1 MTFTAR
7 NLGLSVSVA
16 ILIACSDRSA
26 LERQATAES
35 NQRLIGIWNARFQLD
50 RPLFGSA
57 DSRAID
63 RTVPGELAFLPNR
76 WVTRAYP
83 SMRSATAYGSYD
95 VDFTPFG
102 FDSRSN
108 DETPTAVAGW
118 LNSDSLEIII
128 GDPESDVSVRMD
140 GRIAGDSIAGGWRVL
155 IARTGGSGGRFVMLR
170 HR

>member
-26 LERQATAES
+26 LERQANAAS
-35 NQRLIGIWNARFQLD
+35 NQRLIGIWDARFQLD
-50 RPLFGSA
+50 RPLFGST
-57 DSRAID
+57 DGKVD
-63 RTVPGELAFLPNR
+63 RNVPGELAFLPNR
-76 WVTRAYP
+76 WVTRTYP
-83 SMRSATAYGSYD
+83 TMRSATVYGSYD

-102 FDSRSN
+102 FDPRSN

-118 LNSDSLEIII
+118 LGSDSLEIII
-128 GDPESDVSVRMD
+128 GDPESDLSVQMD
-140 GRIAGDSIAGGWRVL
+140 GRIAGDSIAGGWRVV
-155 IARTGGSGGRFVMLR
+155 IARSYGSGGRFTMVR

>member
-1 MTFTAR
+1 MTFAAR
-7 NLGLSVSVA
+7 NTVLSVLMA

-26 LERQATAES
+26 LERQAVAAS
-35 NQRLIGIWNARFQLD
+35 NQRLIGMWDARFQLA

-57 DSRAID
+57 DSGAAKRYV
-63 RTVPGELAFLPNR
+63 RGELAFLANR

-83 SMRSATAYGSYD
+83 SMKLATAYGSYD

-102 FDSRSN
+102 FDPRSN

-118 LNSDSLEIII
+118 LGSDSLEIII
-128 GDPESDVSVRMD
+128 GDPESDLSVMMD
-140 GRIAGDSIAGGWRVL
+140 GKIADDSIAGEWRVV
-155 IARTGGSGGRFVMLR
+155 IARSYGSGGRFVMVR